1 MKIKELYFK
10 DSHFDAVICLNA
22 KLPEKSIYD
31 SLNANKIIAADG
43 AALKL
48 MDIGVGC
55 DYIIGD
61 LDSFYQDE
69 RSALFTTQEIIH
81 LPDQN
86 KNDFEKILDYCIEH
100 KISNLLI
107 TGLHGGELEHTLNNQ
122 SILIRYAEKLN
133 LCIYDQGRY
142 GIPVSESIRFDCK
155 KGEIISI
162 IPQPT
167 AILSSKNLQWELDI
181 FHLEFGHREGARNRA
196 IDNFVEILVISGNYM
211 LFIDSKV
218 PKCPIFL

>member
-1 MKIKELYFK
+1 MNIKNLKFK
-10 DSHFDAVICLNA
+10 DSLFDAVICLNA
-22 KLPEKSIYD
+22 KLPVISIYD
-31 SLNANKIIAADG
+31 SLNGIKIIAADG

-69 RSALFTTQEIIH
+69 RSALFTTQKIIH

-100 KISNLLI
+100 NLHNLLI
-107 TGLHGGELEHTLNNQ
+107 TGMHGGELEHTLNNQ
-122 SILIRYAEKLN
+122 SILNRYAGKLN
-133 LCIYDQGRY
+133 LCIYDEGRY
-142 GIPVSESIRFDCK
+142 GIPVSESIRFDCQ

-162 IPQPT
+162 IPQLFAT
-167 AILSSKNLQWELDI
+167 LSTKNLQWELDN
-181 FHLEFGHREGARNRA
+181 FSLKFGQNEGARNRA
-196 IDNFVEILVISGNYM
+196 TDNFVEILLINGFFM

-218 PKCPIFL
+218 PKCPFFL